1 VNALSSIP
9 FEEADPIDHES
20 QSFPGRRA
28 ALSVGASLLALWI
41 GPLIMVLSAMTSRR
55 RGAHDPIPD
64 AAPVHQS
71 RALPHI
77 QAA

>member
-1 VNALSSIP
+1 MSSIP
-9 FEEADPIDHES
+9 FEEADAIDHES
-20 QSFPGRRA
+20 QSFPVSRV
-28 ALSVGASLLALWI
+28 ALGAGASLVALWI
-41 GPLIMVLSAMTSRR
+41 CPLIVALSAMTSRR
-55 RGAHDPIPD
+55 RDAHDPIPD